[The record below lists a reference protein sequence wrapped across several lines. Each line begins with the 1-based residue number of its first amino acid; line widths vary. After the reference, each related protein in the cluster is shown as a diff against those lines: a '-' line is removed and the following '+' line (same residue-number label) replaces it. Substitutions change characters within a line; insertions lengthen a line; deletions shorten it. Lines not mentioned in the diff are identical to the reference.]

1 MKINKINIDLLQLK
15 SFSKSQ
21 KINNNSDDKSD
32 EFFIDLLKKTSD
44 RINQII
50 NEGNPANFI
59 NTKKDHSRIFK
70 DSNNNNRKDRKDRE
84 IIKLIQTHYSA
95 FHNGIKNK
103 FNPELEQYLEIL
115 LFQNK
120 HKNRIFFKTD
130 IGKKTIRLICLIVSH
145 EKNSAILFPLFWDI
159 NHNID
164 STKGRENKNVKY
176 EWKLNEVAVHN
187 FFKCSLFS
195 SNITIICSK
204 SSKLNNDFNN
214 RNCEEKYLSKE
225 KINTFS

>member
-21 KINNNSDDKSD
+21 KINNNSDDRSD
-32 EFFIDLLKKTSD
+32 EFFIDLLKKTSNW
-44 RINQII
+44 INQII
-50 NEGNPANFI
+50 NEENPVNFI
-59 NTKKDHSRIFK
+59 NTKKHSRIFNDSIDSK
-70 DSNNNNRKDRKDRE
+70 DLK

-103 FNPELEQYLEIL
+103 FNSELEQYLEIL
-115 LFQNK
+115 LFKNK
-120 HKNRIFFKTD
+120 HKNRIFFKMD
-130 IGKKTIRLICLIVSH
+130 IGKKQIRLICLIVSH

-164 STKGRENKNVKY
+164 SVKGRENKNVKY

-204 SSKLNNDFNN
+204 SSKSNNDFNN
-214 RNCEEKYLSKE
+214 RNCEEKHLSKE
-225 KINTFS
+225 KINIFS

>member
-59 NTKKDHSRIFK
+59 NTKKHSRIFNDSTDSK
-70 DSNNNNRKDRKDRE
+70 DGK

-103 FNPELEQYLEIL
+103 FNSELEQYLEIL
-115 LFQNK
+115 LFKNK
-120 HKNRIFFKTD
+120 HKNRIFFKMD
-130 IGKKTIRLICLIVSH
+130 IGKKPIRLICLIVSH

-164 STKGRENKNVKY
+164 SVKGRENKKVKY